1 MPAPPRRGVPKRPA
15 RSLLALF
22 SLTVVLPGVL
32 LAVFG
37 LRTLWQERQFAD
49 QQLRERLNGAADG
62 AMRDLEREVQGW
74 QDALEAIDIG
84 DAAGDALPARMRG
97 ALQEPGAAVFVRV
110 DPAEPRVWPE
120 RQLLYNPSP
129 TVVAGSR
136 LPPDPL
142 LVTAEHAE
150 LRDRDYARAVRLYQR
165 AVAGSAPERHATALH
180 RLARTFRKAGRDAE
194 ALAAYEQLASSTDR
208 IGVLPAELIARFE
221 VCVLL
226 AEQGKSD
233 ALNRTA
239 LALYRDLVAGRW
251 WLEKARFAHY
261 ARRARQWLAS
271 DTASAD
277 ELSRWAAI
285 EERKGTLTLAAE
297 AVLATGTLHGAT
309 TTDAVA
315 VIQARAG
322 RPVALLLSREWL
334 STTIWP
340 QTFASAHA
348 SGFDIALL
356 GPGTQVWFGSRGA
369 AEPTLVAIRVTEDG
383 RVPWRVRVT
392 PRDPA
397 AFSADVTRRQTVYRV
412 MLVMIVALLG
422 FGSYFTTRVVKRE
435 LEVAKLQSDFVSTVS
450 HEFRS
455 PLTAIRQ
462 LGELLARGRVPTE
475 GRRQEYYERITG
487 EADRLA
493 RLVENIL
500 EFSQMEDGRRPYH
513 FERLDTVRWLRS
525 VVDETRAL
533 GVKRAVDVVATVP
546 DSLPPLRADQAALSS
561 AVHNLIDNAV
571 KYSPDRDIVWLDA
584 EARDGKVSIRVRD
597 EGVGVSDADRRR
609 IFEKFY
615 RADAEIT
622 RQVKGAGLGLSLV
635 QHIVQAHGGTVECES
650 RVGHGTTFTIRLD
663 AANGAA
669 GGG

>member
-1 MPAPPRRGVPKRPA
+1 MTAPPGRGVPKRPA

-37 LRTLWQERQFAD
+37 LRTLRQERQFAD
-49 QQLRERLNGAADG
+49 QQLRDRLDGAADG
-62 AMRDLEREVQGW
+62 AMRDLEREVRGW
-74 QDALEAIDIG
+74 QDALEAIDLG
-84 DAAGDALPARMRG
+84 DAEGDTLPARLRD
-97 ALQEPGAAVFVRV
+97 ALQEPGAAVLVRV
-110 DPAEPRVWPE
+110 DPAAPRVWPE
-120 RQLLYNPSP
+120 RQLLYAPLPSTTLDTP
-129 TVVAGSR
+129 VVPDTLLVAGEQ
-136 LPPDPL
+136 
-142 LVTAEHAE
+142 AEV
-150 LRDRDYARAVRLYQR
+150 RDRDYDRALRLYQR
-165 AVAGSAPERHATALH
+165 AVAASTPQTHATALH
-180 RLARTFRKAGRDAE
+180 RLARTLRKAGRHAD
-194 ALAAYEQLASSTDR
+194 ALAAYGQLATSTDR

-221 VCVLL
+221 IGVLL
-226 AEQGKSD
+226 AEQGRSD
-233 ALNRTA
+233 ALARAA

-251 WLEKARFAHY
+251 WLEKTRFTHY
-261 ARRARQWLAS
+261 AGRARQWLAG
-271 DTASAD
+271 DIDSAG

-285 EERKGTLTLAAE
+285 EERKGTLTRAVE
-297 AVLATGTLHGAT
+297 AILATGTLHGAT
-309 TTDAVA
+309 TTDGVA

-334 STTIWP
+334 ATTIWP
-340 QTFASAHA
+340 ATFASARA
-348 SGFDIALL
+348 SGFDITLL
-356 GPGTQVWFGSRGA
+356 GPGTQVWFGSRDA
-369 AEPTLVAIRVTEDG
+369 SEPALVAVRVTEDG

-422 FGSYFTTRVVKRE
+422 FGTYFTTRVVKRE

-475 GRRQEYYERITG
+475 QRRQEYYERITA
-487 EADRLA
+487 ESDRLA

-500 EFSQMEDGRRPYH
+500 EFSQMADGRRPYH
-513 FERLDTVRWLRS
+513 FERLDTARWLRS

-533 GVKRAVDVVATVP
+533 GVKHAVDVVATVP
-546 DSLPPLRADQAALSS
+546 DSLPPLRADPAALSS
-561 AVHNLIDNAV
+561 AVHNLIDNAM

-663 AANGAA
+663 SADRAA